1 MKSSHFTFI
10 VLLIGS
16 FYIAFSFMN
25 KNSNEPIKGIQ
36 GQIKAP
42 EIELVSPKGKLI
54 KLSDFKGKLV
64 LIDFWASWCG
74 PCRKESPN
82 VVEAYNKY
90 RKGKFTNGNGF
101 QVFSVSLD
109 KDKTEW
115 KTAIKLDGLV
125 WKSHGIDTDGLAA
138 ESYGVN
144 FIPSAF
150 LVDGEGN
157 IIAEGEELKGL
168 QLHITIDKYLK

>member
-1 MKSSHFTFI
+1 M
-10 VLLIGS
+10 
-16 FYIAFSFMN
+16 
-25 KNSNEPIKGIQ
+25 
-36 GQIKAP
+36 
-42 EIELVSPKGKLI
+42 
-54 KLSDFKGKLV
+54 SDLKGKLV

-90 RKGKFTNGNGF
+90 RKGKFTNCNGF

-125 WKSHGIDTDGLAA
+125 WK
-138 ESYGVN
+138 
-144 FIPSAF
+144 
-150 LVDGEGN
+150 
-157 IIAEGEELKGL
+157 
-168 QLHITIDKYLK
+168 

>member
-1 MKSSHFTFI
+1 MKSSHFIFI
-10 VLLIGS
+10 VLLLGS

-25 KNSNEPIKGIQ
+25 KNSNEPINGIQ

-54 KLSDFKGKLV
+54 KLSDLKGKLV

-74 PCRKESPN
+74 PCRNESPN
-82 VVEAYNKY
+82 VVEAYKKY
-90 RKGKFTNGNGF
+90 RKSTFTNGNGF

-115 KTAIKLDGLV
+115 KTAIKVDGLV